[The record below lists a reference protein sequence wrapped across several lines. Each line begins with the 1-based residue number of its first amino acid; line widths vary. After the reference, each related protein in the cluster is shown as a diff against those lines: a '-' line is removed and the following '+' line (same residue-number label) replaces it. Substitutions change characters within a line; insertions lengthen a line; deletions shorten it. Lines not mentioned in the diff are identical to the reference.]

1 MAASRGITGV
11 VFTSAGTGATEGA
24 PPTDA
29 AILIGIE
36 RDVDLSGHRARTLTP
51 DMIDGDTL
59 VLALSTSHLPVIH
72 ALTSSTN
79 VYLLDEY
86 ATHGDRHRSV
96 SDPFGG
102 DLADYRAAAD
112 EIESMLGGALDR
124 IASEGAS
131 QHR

>member
-11 VFTSAGTGATEGA
+11 RFASAGTGATEGA

-36 RDVDLSGHRARTLTP
+36 RDVDLSSHRARTLTP
-51 DMIDGDTL
+51 EMIDGDTL
-59 VLALSTSHLPVIH
+59 VLALAMSHLTVLH
-72 ALTSSTN
+72 ALSSSTN

-112 EIESMLGGALDR
+112 DIESMLRGALDR

-131 QHR
+131 QRR